1 MQIAEPDKIVT
12 TVHPDVEPDPVPEP
26 PPDSSLD
33 YLALLRA
40 ERERLIQEQ
49 LDGIHF
55 SQLEPSTDQEH
66 NQDDRT
72 A

>member
-1 MQIAEPDKIVT
+1 
-12 TVHPDVEPDPVPEP
+12 
-26 PPDSSLD
+26 LD

-55 SQLEPSTDQEH
+55 SQLAEPTTDLQEKE
-66 NQDDRT
+66 NDDRVQ
-72 A
+72 

>member
-1 MQIAEPDKIVT
+1 LQIAEPDKIVT
-12 TVHPDVEPDPVPEP
+12 TVHPDVEPDPVPESS
-26 PPDSSLD
+26 PDTGLD

-40 ERERLIQEQ
+40 ERERLIREQ

-55 SQLEPSTDQEH
+55 TQLEPPDDEERE
-66 NQDDRT
+66 QDDRT